1 MKEILSKILKISEE
15 NKISKPYLVGGIP
28 RDLYLGLDPA
38 DSDLDITTNSSD
50 IIRLALLSCD
60 YFRKYFKVFDDGHIT
75 IYLDDYTLDFSSNF
89 ISDAAVKYAG
99 YINDNSLEEVYSR
112 DFTINTLH
120 MDLEDYEIIDPTGL
134 GKSDLDKGIIRTIAS
149 PEVTLAD
156 DPNRLWRAVELSA
169 RLNFDIDNDIINFVK
184 ENKEYFSEH
193 PEIKLSYIENI
204 IGQRIKTNPKKI
216 LENLVEMNILNLVPL
231 TGEFKKELLKRRMVK
246 DYLDML

>member
-28 RDLYLGLDPA
+28 RDLYLGLDPT

-120 MDLEDYEIIDPTGL
+120 MDLESYETIDPTGL
-134 GKSDLDKGIIRTIAS
+134 
-149 PEVTLAD
+149 
-156 DPNRLWRAVELSA
+156 
-169 RLNFDIDNDIINFVK
+169 
-184 ENKEYFSEH
+184 
-193 PEIKLSYIENI
+193 
-204 IGQRIKTNPKKI
+204 
-216 LENLVEMNILNLVPL
+216 
-231 TGEFKKELLKRRMVK
+231 
-246 DYLDML
+246 

>member
-28 RDLYLGLDPA
+28 RDLYLGLDPT

-120 MDLEDYEIIDPTGL
+120 MDLESYETIDPTGL
-134 GKSDLDKGIIRTIAS
+134 GKDDLDKGIIRTIAS
-149 PEVTLAD
+149 PEITLTD
-156 DPNRLWRAVELSA
+156 DPNRLWRAIELSA
-169 RLNFDIDNDIINFVK
+169 RLNFDIDDDILSFVK

-193 PEIKLSYIENI
+193 PEIKLSYIENL

>member
-1 MKEILSKILKISEE
+1 MKEILSKILNISEE

-120 MDLEDYEIIDPTGL
+120 MDLESYEIIDPTGL
-134 GKSDLDKGIIRTIAS
+134 GKGDLDDGMIRTIAS
-149 PEVTLAD
+149 PEITLTD
-156 DPNRLWRAVELSA
+156 DPNRLWRAIELSA
-169 RLNFDIDNDIINFVK
+169 RLNFDIDDDILSFVK

-193 PEIKLSYIENI
+193 PDIKLSYIENL